1 MEKVF
6 VTLKGSQLKS
16 NHWKVGQEISCHPKI
31 AAMFISKGIASA
43 TKDEEEIVVPI
54 KKEKKK

>member
-1 MEKVF
+1 MKKLF

-16 NHWKVGQEISCHPKI
+16 NHWKEGQEISCHPNI
-31 AAMFISKGIASA
+31 AAMFIEKGIATE
-43 TKDEEEIVVPI
+43 TKDEVEIVAPV